1 VTAAVPELAAATPEA
16 WYQAARERWREL
28 LVDHAAC
35 EKKAASSALSL
46 LFTYAEDMPF
56 GRALSRLAREELR
69 HYEQVL
75 ARLSE
80 AQIPYRRLPPGRY
93 AVNLRRS
100 VTRLEPGRRLD
111 LLLVAALIEARS
123 CERFVGLAPLL
134 PGTLAGFYAALGES
148 ESRHGALYMGF
159 AQAHAARTG
168 LDWATRYATLSAL
181 EAELVTSPDPEFR
194 FHSGPPAGD

>member
-1 VTAAVPELAAATPEA
+1 MTVQSPELAAGTPQA
-16 WYQAARERWREL
+16 WYDTARERWREL

-75 ARLSE
+75 ARLNE
-80 AQIPYRRLPPGRY
+80 AGIPYRRLPPGRY
-93 AVNLRRS
+93 AVNLRRA
-100 VTRLEPGRRLD
+100 VTRLEPARRLD

-123 CERFVGLAPLL
+123 CERFVGLAGLL
-134 PGTLAGFYAALGES
+134 PGNLPAFYAALADS
-148 ESRHGALYMGF
+148 EARHGALYWGF
-159 AQAHAARTG
+159 AQAHAGRTG
-168 LDWATRYATLSAL
+168 LDCAARHASLAAL
-181 EAELVTSPDPEFR
+181 EAELATSPDPEFR
-194 FHSGPPAGD
+194 FHSGPPAS